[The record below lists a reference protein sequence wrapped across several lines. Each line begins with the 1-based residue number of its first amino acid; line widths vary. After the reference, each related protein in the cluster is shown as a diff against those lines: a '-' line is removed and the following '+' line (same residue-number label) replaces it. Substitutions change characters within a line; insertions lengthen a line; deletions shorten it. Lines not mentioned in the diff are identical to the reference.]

1 MSAKTTPPDIPE
13 YVSQADI
20 DALLQGAGTAD
31 APAEETETPQPATAD
46 ADEVAISQA
55 DIDALLQGAGAA
67 DAPAGETETP
77 QPATADAVEVTI
89 PQADIDALLQGAG
102 TSGDP
107 AGEAEAPQPAA
118 ADADEVAISQADIDA
133 LLQGAG
139 AADAPAEETETPQP
153 ATADADE
160 VTIPQADID
169 LLHQSA
175 PAPAQGHPSGPS
187 PGADRRSFTAEG
199 EGGEEIFIS
208 QADIDALMASE
219 VSLEEDPVDPARPSP
234 PVDPAPLCP
243 DQAEAGGL
251 STAASG
257 RESAGPQK
265 VILAPADEEQSPV
278 LRAPEDQ
285 QPAAKRRF
293 SPKTLWPVAAVLLI
307 LISTVTSFYFYG
319 RQTPSRGAGGGPQ
332 SFPIPRSSESAQAG
346 DPSGPA
352 QVALTGFVVPAPPD
366 KAEVA
371 GLLVDVQLVFAD
383 AAAGSEI
390 QQHEPYL
397 RSLVYGVLF
406 DTLADRDQPEIDE
419 PALADRIK
427 DALNRALP
435 RGNIHRAALENLRL
449 L

>member
-1 MSAKTTPPDIPE
+1 MSAKTTPPDIPK

-31 APAEETETPQPATAD
+31 AP
-46 ADEVAISQA
+46 
-55 DIDALLQGAGAA
+55 
-67 DAPAGETETP
+67 
-77 QPATADAVEVTI
+77 VE
-89 PQADIDALLQGAG
+89 
-102 TSGDP
+102 
-107 AGEAEAPQPAA
+107 EAERPQPAA
-118 ADADEVAISQADIDA
+118 ADADEAAISQADIDL
-133 LLQGAG
+133 LLQA
-139 AADAPAEETETPQP
+139 
-153 ATADADE
+153 
-160 VTIPQADID
+160 
-169 LLHQSA
+169 A
-175 PAPAQGHPSGPS
+175 PAPAQGHPGVPS
-187 PGADRRSFTAEG
+187 LGADRRSSMANG

-234 PVDPAPLCP
+234 PVDPAPLCASQRP
-243 DQAEAGGL
+243 HHRDEPEAGGL
-251 STAASG
+251 SPAASG
-257 RESAGPQK
+257 RDSAGPQK
-265 VILAPADEEQSPV
+265 VILAPADEEQSPAPT
-278 LRAPEDQ
+278 APEDQ

-319 RQTPSRGAGGGPQ
+319 RQTPSRVAGGGPQ
-332 SFPIPRSSESAQAG
+332 SFPIPGTSESARAG

-352 QVALTGFVVPAPPD
+352 QVALKGFVVPAPPD

-383 AAAGSEI
+383 AAAGPEI
-390 QQHEPYL
+390 KQHEPYL

-406 DTLADRDQPEIDE
+406 DTLADRDQPEIDQS
-419 PALADRIK
+419 ALADRIK